1 MILQL
6 DPGDDEAEQAAR
18 MAIERRAA
26 RDLALGMEEW
36 LRTVFP
42 DSMTDAEIADWA
54 ARLEAGSVT
63 FRDVLR
69 RALQDSVDLGVS
81 VAVEQLDNIGFGFDW
96 TLASTRAAE
105 WASRYSY
112 ELVGG
117 ITETTRAR
125 LAAAVTEWV
134 NNGEPLPS
142 LIREVAPIFGRDRAA
157 MIAAT
162 EVTRAYAEGTVTGY
176 QASGVV
182 ERLVWRTAMDER
194 VCPVCGALH
203 NKTVGISARFD
214 GALPPD
220 VRERFPNITFQRPP
234 AHPNCRCWIVAEV
247 SE

>member
-1 MILQL
+1 MLL
-6 DPGDDEAEQAAR
+6 LNPDDDEAEQAAR
-18 MAIERRAA
+18 MAIEVRTERELA
-26 RDLALGMEEW
+26 RGLEEW

-42 DSMTDAEIADWA
+42 ESMTDAEIADWA
-54 ARLEAGSVT
+54 ARLEAGSIT

-69 RALQDSVDLGVS
+69 RALQDSADLGVS
-81 VAVEQLDNIGFGFDW
+81 VAVAQLDGIGFGFDW

-125 LAAAVTEWV
+125 LATAVAEWV

-157 MIAAT
+157 LIAST
-162 EVTRAYAEGTVTGY
+162 EVTRAYAEGTVAGY

-194 VCPVCGALH
+194 VCPICGALN
-203 NKTVGISARFD
+203 NKTVGLNARFD

-220 VRERFPNITFQRPP
+220 VRQRFPDVTFQRPP
-234 AHPNCRCWIVAEV
+234 AHPRCRCWIVAEV
-247 SE
+247 DA